1 MPSGQNRRRLGK
13 REGRLGNRVG
23 HLGKIEA
30 HLGNRD
36 PADHRWGVGG
46 ESQAAHGGAGGSASR
61 TTRSA
66 YGCSQRPWRTR
77 RSAGKGWGAA
87 GVGGA
92 EGRVGWGGAWKGVFL
107 GWGGGCL
114 VYVHSPEWGV
124 WRQSKIPGLGV
135 WIWTKRDPIWA
146 NRVPVW
152 AKNMKSGQKCSRIG
166 Q

>member
-66 YGCSQRPWRTR
+66 DGCCQRP
-77 RSAGKGWGAA
+77 
-87 GVGGA
+87 
-92 EGRVGWGGAWKGVFL
+92 
-107 GWGGGCL
+107 
-114 VYVHSPEWGV
+114 
-124 WRQSKIPGLGV
+124 
-135 WIWTKRDPIWA
+135 
-146 NRVPVW
+146 
-152 AKNMKSGQKCSRIG
+152 
-166 Q
+166 